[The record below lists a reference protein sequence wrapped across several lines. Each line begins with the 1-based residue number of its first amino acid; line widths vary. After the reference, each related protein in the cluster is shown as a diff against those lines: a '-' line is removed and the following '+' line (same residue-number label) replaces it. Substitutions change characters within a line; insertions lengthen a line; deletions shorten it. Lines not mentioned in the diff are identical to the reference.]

1 MMLPHITDTY
11 NTNPDGIVEIPIG
24 AHIPHTR
31 SVITLSLS
39 KIVTYNALRSTV
51 FANCSPFA

>member
-1 MMLPHITDTY
+1 MMLPHVTDTY

-31 SVITLSLS
+31 SVNTLSLS
-39 KIVTYNALRSTV
+39 KIVTWIYNALL
-51 FANCSPFA
+51 FK